1 MSDAATTA
9 PAQEPAPAAP
19 ASASPPA
26 GPPPAPENISPPQL
40 ALYML
45 ASLTFGL
52 AQGMGN
58 YLVSGNLQA
67 VQATFG
73 ATTNEAVWL
82 MAGYSSTSI
91 TASLLLWKLRT
102 QFGLRRVAKIA
113 LVFLVVI
120 SLAHVVVSDLHS
132 AVLLRAVAGFAGAI
146 LNTLAFLYVLEALPL
161 RHKLT
166 TGIALGLLGSQIA
179 VPLSRL
185 ISPHLLEIG
194 LWPQLNMVELVLSLM
209 CLVWILVLPI
219 TPPVSAKVFDRVDA
233 ISLPLLIVGL
243 GLIAV
248 VLSLGRYYWWTEASW
263 LGFCLAVGLVCLTL
277 LVAIE
282 LNRERPLVNLHWLSS
297 TDMIIFGG
305 SMFFSRF
312 ILSEQTTGAIGFFQN
327 LGLLNEHMAGM
338 MWVIFFA
345 TLAGFL
351 GVAPINKPENRAAI
365 QGTGLALIA
374 IGAWMESRGT
384 SLTRPHD
391 VLLSQGLVAFGG
403 AIFLP
408 PAVGWSFAH
417 TLKWG
422 IQHLTS
428 FFAIFLASQ
437 NLGGLLG
444 AAGLGS
450 FLVIREK
457 FHSSQIVENLT
468 GADPLV
474 VQRIQQ
480 YGASYG
486 RVLGDP
492 ALRSAEGSTLLAQAA
507 TREAYVLAYN
517 DLFLVVAIV
526 SALCLL
532 GLLSHL
538 FILWL
543 GRRRARTDAA
553 RTAQPA

>member
-1 MSDAATTA
+1 MSDTGAAAAA
-9 PAQEPAPAAP
+9 PSTPAPP
-19 ASASPPA
+19 A
-26 GPPPAPENISPPQL
+26 APENISFPNL

-52 AQGMGN
+52 AQGLGN
-58 YLVSGNLQA
+58 YLVAGNLQA

-82 MAGYSSTSI
+82 MAAYSSTSI
-91 TASLLLWKLRT
+91 TASILLWKLRT

-113 LVFLVVI
+113 ILFLVAVSI
-120 SLAHVVVSDLHS
+120 AHVAVHDLGS
-132 AVLLRAVAGFAGAI
+132 AVLLRAVAGFAGAM

-166 TGIALGLLGSQIA
+166 VGIALGLTGSQVA
-179 VPLSRL
+179 VPLARL

-194 LWPQLNMVELVLSLM
+194 LWPQLNMVELALSLL
-209 CLVWILVLPI
+209 CLFWILVLPI

-233 ISLPLLIVGL
+233 VSLPLLILGM

-248 VLSLGRYYWWTEASW
+248 VLTLGRYYWWTEASW
-263 LGFCLAVGLVCLTL
+263 LGLCLAAGLACLTA
-277 LVAIE
+277 LVVIE

-297 TDMIIFGG
+297 RDMILFGG

-338 MWVIFFA
+338 LWVILLA

-351 GVAPINKPENRAAI
+351 GVSLINRPENRAAI
-365 QGTGLALIA
+365 QAVALALITL
-374 IGAWMESRGT
+374 GAWLESHGT
-384 SLTRPHD
+384 SLTRPQD

-422 IQHLTS
+422 IERLTS
-428 FFAIFLASQ
+428 FFAVFLASQ

-450 FLVIREK
+450 FLVVREK

-474 VQRIQQ
+474 VQRIQA
-480 YGASYG
+480 YGASYA
-486 RVLGDP
+486 RVLNDP
-492 ALRSAEGSTLLAQAA
+492 ALRSAEGSALLGGVA

-517 DLFLVVAIV
+517 DLFLVVAVV

-532 GLLSHL
+532 GLLLHQL
-538 FILWL
+538 IIRL
-543 GRRRARTDAA
+543 GRGGAQAPAGPAR
-553 RTAQPA
+553 PA